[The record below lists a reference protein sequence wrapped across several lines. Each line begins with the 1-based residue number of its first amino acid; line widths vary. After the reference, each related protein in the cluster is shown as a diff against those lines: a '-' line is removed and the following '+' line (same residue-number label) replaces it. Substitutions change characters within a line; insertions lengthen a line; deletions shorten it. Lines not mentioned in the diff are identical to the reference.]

1 MTNPRTLRTTYY
13 DSDGKPVRVNAS
25 KHRPN
30 AAANIVRYMQEGKY
44 AAKSAQIFDQ
54 TTGRLFAFVD
64 IAADRKSMTVHYS
77 RKLR

>member
-30 AAANIVRYMQEGKY
+30 AAANIVRYMQEGK
-44 AAKSAQIFDQ
+44 SAQIFDQ